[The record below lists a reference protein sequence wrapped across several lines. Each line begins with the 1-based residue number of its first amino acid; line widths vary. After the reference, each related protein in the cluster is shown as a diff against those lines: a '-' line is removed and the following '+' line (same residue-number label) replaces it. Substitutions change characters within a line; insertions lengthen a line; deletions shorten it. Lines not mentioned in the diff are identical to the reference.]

1 MSVQELFFRQKNT
14 RTKGRYWNRMSGR
27 NNSYVLLF
35 LCLKIIKICLSRT
48 IFLDKRTQ
56 GHKGDMGIE
65 GLVETI
71 LMSKGNRNLFCFCIV
86 RRGSV
91 KVELKFLIVNKNIIF
106 VA

>member
-1 MSVQELFFRQKNT
+1 
-14 RTKGRYWNRMSGR
+14 
-27 NNSYVLLF
+27 
-35 LCLKIIKICLSRT
+35 
-48 IFLDKRTQ
+48 
-56 GHKGDMGIE
+56 MGIE
-65 GLVETI
+65 GLVEMI

>member
-1 MSVQELFFRQKNT
+1 MFD
-14 RTKGRYWNRMSGR
+14 R
-27 NNSYVLLF
+27 NKSYVLLF
-35 LCLKIIKICLSRT
+35 FCLKIIKTCLSRT
-48 IFLDKRTQ
+48 IFLDTRTQ
-56 GHKGDMGIE
+56 GQKGDMGIE